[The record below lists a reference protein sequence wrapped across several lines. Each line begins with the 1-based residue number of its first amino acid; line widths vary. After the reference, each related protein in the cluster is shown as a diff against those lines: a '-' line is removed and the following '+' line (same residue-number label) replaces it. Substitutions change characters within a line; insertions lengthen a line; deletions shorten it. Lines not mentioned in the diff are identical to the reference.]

1 MGCTTG
7 RESHPA
13 LKILDSISGSI
24 IAWYI
29 TECKPFLK
37 PGQNRDGTTFR
48 RRALSR
54 GLAPSSSL
62 SFCQSFHRVFLQ
74 AAESDVFSNASL
86 PHGRQ
91 NRLIIPPVKKNRAFP
106 TGNALFLISLSYVD
120 FGRVRPYSGVPPVFV
135 LILHPFCPTALLRL
149 TVVPSYDKVWDV
161 FRWRQGLHS
170 VFRRIQKIRTL
181 LLSEKSSDFVVVV
194 HLQGLEPWAH

>member
-1 MGCTTG
+1 MVSLCFPIFFHPDCTVGFGVSPNHALRLVGCTTG

-48 RRALSR
+48 RKTLSR

-106 TGNALFLISLSYVD
+106 MGNALFLISLSYVD
-120 FGRVRPYSGVPPVFV
+120 FGRVRPAG
-135 LILHPFCPTALLRL
+135 
-149 TVVPSYDKVWDV
+149 
-161 FRWRQGLHS
+161 
-170 VFRRIQKIRTL
+170 RTL
-181 LLSEKSSDFVVVV
+181 FYFFRTV
-194 HLQGLEPWAH
+194 HSYGRSAAAVSV